1 MKWPLADIILVATIF
16 LSFYA
21 ATKVSARKHA
31 SYLAQEV
38 TYPPWPMWCSIGTA
52 WIVVLTDRE
61 HRLCSQRVALMNLL
75 QVMFAIRE
83 AEEREK
89 QNRLEAHDSTVPP
102 TMDARHRELDRPLQ
116 RVSEKYA

>member
-1 MKWPLADIILVATIF
+1 V
-16 LSFYA
+16 LS
-21 ATKVSARKHA
+21 
-31 SYLAQEV
+31 
-38 TYPPWPMWCSIGTA
+38 
-52 WIVVLTDRE
+52 DRE

-89 QNRLEAHDSTVPP
+89 QNRLEAHDSIVPP